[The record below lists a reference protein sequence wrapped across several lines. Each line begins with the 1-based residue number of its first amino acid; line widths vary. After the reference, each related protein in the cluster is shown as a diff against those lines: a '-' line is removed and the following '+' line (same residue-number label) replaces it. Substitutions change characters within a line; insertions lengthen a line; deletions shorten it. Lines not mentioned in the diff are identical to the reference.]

1 MLHQPFPSARP
12 LLRLLALGFIFQCV
26 CLNASDA
33 ATEHVILVCPPAFT
47 DAMQPWIAQRQS
59 EGLSITTI
67 QPPTSGRKL
76 RTAINT
82 KATDKTR
89 YVLLVGDAPVIG
101 EPTDSSLQTPILYA
115 RTTVTAKWGS
125 TPTLSSDMLYGD
137 FDGDLIPEAAVG
149 RLPVDRVDQLKTW
162 ITRILARERSDD
174 FGPWRSRVQLV
185 GGVGGFGRLADT
197 VIESVTRSIVTGML
211 PTDTRTNI
219 CYASP
224 GHPFCP
230 DHKSFTD
237 AILHNYTQGSRF
249 WVYAGHGQVTE
260 LDRVAPSLGGKAVL
274 DSDSVKRFVTDPDTA
289 PIAVILACF
298 TGACDASED
307 SLAEQMVL
315 NERGPVAVFAGS
327 RITMPYGNTTAAVG
341 LINGVFHQKLPRL
354 GDAWLNALREMQ
366 TEQND
371 PNAPGRVMIDAL
383 ATLISPSGTK
393 LPDERR
399 EHMLLYNLLGDP
411 TLRLQHPQPLELTR
425 TANDSDPTSLQLTI
439 ASPISGNLVITV
451 DRPLGSVNDGDANNT
466 LVLRTEAKAVAAR
479 SQKLN
484 LKLPAELAG
493 PVIVRAMV
501 SGDDAWASAA
511 IKTIL
516 N

>member
-1 MLHQPFPSARP
+1 M
-12 LLRLLALGFIFQCV
+12 RLLALGLIFLFQCV
-26 CLNASDA
+26 CLNASRA
-33 ATEHVILVCPPAFT
+33 ASGHVILVCPPAFT

-67 QPPTSGRKL
+67 QPPTSGQEL
-76 RTAINT
+76 RTEIQK
-82 KATDKTR
+82 KATGETR

-101 EPTDSSLQTPILYA
+101 QPTDPSRQTPILYA

-137 FDGDLIPEAAVG
+137 LDGDLIPEAAVG
-149 RLPVDRVDQLKTW
+149 RLPVDRVSQLKTW
-162 ITRILARERSDD
+162 ITRILTRERSDD
-174 FGPWRSRVQLV
+174 FGPWRSRVQVV
-185 GGVGGFGRLADT
+185 GGVGGFGKIADT
-197 VIESVTRSIVTGML
+197 AIESVTRSIVTGML
-211 PTDTRTNI
+211 PTDTRTHI

-224 GHPFCP
+224 EHPFCP
-230 DHKSFTD
+230 DHTSFTD
-237 AILHNYTQGSRF
+237 AILDNYSKGSRF

-274 DSDSVKRFVTDPDTA
+274 DGDSVQRFVTDPNNA
-289 PIAVILACF
+289 PIALILACF

-307 SLAEQMVL
+307 SIAEQMVL

-354 GDAWLNALREMQ
+354 GDAWLSALGEMQ
-366 TEQND
+366 TEQT
-371 PNAPGRVMIDAL
+371 APDATGRIMIDAL

-393 LPDERR
+393 LSDERR

-411 TLRLQHPQPLELTR
+411 TLRLQHPEPLELTR
-425 TANDSDPTSLQLTI
+425 TANEGDLNSLQLTVT
-439 ASPISGNLVITV
+439 SPISGHLAITV
-451 DRPLGSVNDGDANNT
+451 DRPLGAVKNGDANNT
-466 LVLRTEAKAVAAR
+466 LLLETKAVAVAAQ
-479 SQKLN
+479 SQQVN
-484 LKLPAELAG
+484 LKIPAGIAG
-493 PVIVRAMV
+493 PVVIRAMV
-501 SGDDAWASAA
+501 SGDDSWASAA
-511 IKTIL
+511 IRTIL